1 MNPATPIHLLLVE
14 DDDLLRRGLER
25 FLTLSG
31 YAVTAVGDSLSFYR
45 EIDDQV
51 FDVALI
57 DLGLPDQRGETLVAY
72 LRRNTTTAIAVI
84 TAHDNL
90 ETRVDCYRSGA
101 DLFLSKPVDG
111 QELVAA
117 IGSLV
122 ARGRLLSK
130 PAPSAPDAASAS
142 ATWILQSQT
151 RALVNPE
158 GQRLLLTAKEWT
170 LFTTLAA
177 TPHHT
182 SRQAL
187 LTALYQRDDLSA
199 QQALDT
205 LLRRTRQK
213 IVERLGLPHPI
224 LNEYGVGYR
233 FGGHL
238 LIEAS

>member
-1 MNPATPIHLLLVE
+1 MSTAPPVHLLLVE
-14 DDDLLRRGLER
+14 DDALLRRGLER

-45 EIDDQV
+45 EINDQV
-51 FDVALI
+51 FDAALI

-72 LRRNTTTAIAVI
+72 LRQNTTTAIAVI

-90 ETRVDCYRSGA
+90 ETRVNCYRIGA

-111 QELVAA
+111 QELAAA

-122 ARGRLLSK
+122 ARSRLLSK
-130 PAPSAPDAASAS
+130 PAPTAPDSAYAS
-142 ATWILQSQT
+142 ATWILQAQERTLISP
-151 RALVNPE
+151 A
-158 GQRLLLTAKEWT
+158 GQPLPLTAKEWI

-177 TPHHT
+177 NPEHT

-213 IVERLGLPHPI
+213 IVEKLGIPQPI

-233 FGGHL
+233 FSGHL
-238 LIEAS
+238 LTEAS

>member
-1 MNPATPIHLLLVE
+1 MNPATPFHLLLVE

-25 FLTLSG
+25 FLALSG

-57 DLGLPDQRGETLVAY
+57 DLGLPDQRGETLVTY
-72 LRRNTTTAIAVI
+72 LRQNTTTAIAVI

-101 DLFLSKPVDG
+101 DLFLGKPVDG

-130 PAPSAPDAASAS
+130 PAPTVPDSACAS
-142 ATWILQSQT
+142 ATWILQAQART
-151 RALVNPE
+151 LVSPA
-158 GQRLLLTAKEWT
+158 GQRLPLTAKEWI

-177 TPHHT
+177 HPEHT

-187 LTALYQRDDLSA
+187 LTAIYQRDDLSA

-213 IVERLGLPHPI
+213 IVEKLGIPQPI

-233 FGGHL
+233 FGGQI
-238 LIEAS
+238 LIEAT